1 MGAGSTI
8 MWDGVAFPG
17 SRAYEE
23 ATQVFNLA
31 APLEPAAAATV
42 RTVDQIRDVLRHA
55 EREGLQVAVH
65 TTGHASATARPMRG
79 TVLIRTRLDGGV
91 ELDTERRIARIPA
104 GTRWGAV
111 VRATAPSGLAA
122 PHGSAATVGVVG
134 YLLRGGLSFYSRR
147 VGLAV
152 NSVRAIELVTAD
164 GSVLRTD
171 ADNDPELFWALR
183 GGGGGFGVVTAVE
196 IELFPAARVVTGATF
211 WPAVHAPRLVPI
223 WRRWTRD
230 APWDAST
237 SLRILN
243 LPDLPEVPPVLRG
256 GPVLCIDGVIL
267 CPAEEDLPA
276 ARGHAEDLL
285 GPLRAA
291 AEPMLDTWQVTVPA
305 AVLETHMDPA
315 DPVPI
320 AGDHMLLDEIGDEGV
335 AEFLRTA
342 ADGSDSP
349 LILAGLRQLGGACSI
364 PSPGGGALD
373 HLAGRYVYSAAGA
386 PADEAHEAAIARR
399 CAAIR
404 AAMSPWDTGRTAPT
418 FVENRRQPQRH
429 LTPDQVRAVHRIRA
443 RVDPDGRF
451 RNDVLPNC

>member
-1 MGAGSTI
+1 

-17 SRAYEE
+17 SRAYED

-31 APLEPAAAATV
+31 APAEPAAAATV
-42 RTVDQIRDVLRHA
+42 RTVDQIRDVLRYA
-55 EREGLQVAVH
+55 EREGLQIGVH
-65 TTGHASATARPMRG
+65 TTGHASATARSMRG
-79 TVLIRTRLDGGV
+79 AVLIRTQLDGTV

-104 GTRWGAV
+104 GVRWGAAV
-111 VRATAPSGLAA
+111 QTIAPSGLAA

-164 GSVLRTD
+164 GSVRRTD
-171 ADNDPELFWALR
+171 DGNDPELFWALR
-183 GGGGGFGVVTAVE
+183 GGGGGFGVVTAIE
-196 IELFPAARVVTGATF
+196 IELFPAAKVVTGATF
-211 WPAVHAPRLVPI
+211 WPAVHAPRLLPI
-223 WRRWTRD
+223 WRRWAQD

-256 GPVLCIDGVIL
+256 GPVLCIDGVIH
-267 CPAEEDLPA
+267 CATEADVPT
-276 ARGHAEDLL
+276 ARSHAEDLL

-291 AEPMLDTWQVTVPA
+291 AEPILDTWQVTDPA
-305 AVLETHMDPA
+305 TVLETHMDPA
-315 DPVPI
+315 DPV
-320 AGDHMLLDEIGDEGV
+320 AVHGDHMLLDEIGDDGV

-342 ADGSDSP
+342 GAGSDSP
-349 LILAGLRQLGGACSI
+349 LVLAGLRQLGGACSI
-364 PSPGGGALD
+364 PSPTGGVLD
-373 HLAGRYVYSAAGA
+373 HLAARYAYSAAGV
-386 PADEAHEAAIARR
+386 PADEAQEEAIARR

-404 AAMSPWDTGRTAPT
+404 AALSPWDTGRTAPT

-429 LTPDQVRAVHRIRA
+429 LTRDQLTAVHRIRG
-443 RVDPDGRF
+443 RIDPYGRF
-451 RNDVLPNC
+451 RNDIMPNC